1 MSCSTT
7 NKPLNEQL
15 ISKLSNFLKLPKAI
29 RWICCEWFYSDID
42 RVIFESENDF
52 SLCIQQ
58 SFAKLKTRKLTRK
71 QWCIVRSLIGKPRR
85 CSQAFFQ
92 EERQMLDEKR
102 QKIRLIQQRKVSEQ
116 EVNEFND
123 LPQDI
128 PLPLSIGHR
137 VYAHI
142 CAPEEGV
149 FLGTIAA
156 IDLVEHT
163 YRVVFDRMNIGSQTV
178 PDYEIKSV
186 APIQTVPIKAY
197 IQTFRPKSTH
207 QTPLKYQNPFLLLDE
222 SNINAS
228 TQSDLMNSPLK
239 LSDLNDLSQKTVDSE
254 YGGFLGGFPVRLLV
268 LITRLNKILLVKKDF
283 IKKLNELNIQA
294 EKFKAKNEKYPRD
307 FQLKYASLVLEL
319 ERLNKDLNDY
329 QIGVQ
334 SYCEE
339 FSPELTPF
347 SNPVCNPNE
356 LKTRTYKEAQDIFD
370 KINRFPNNTTIIKSS
385 HISELITKLTSLML
399 QIRDYSNANV
409 SNTIGDDLSPNSYNN
424 NSMSNSVYFDT
435 KALNFT
441 LDEIK
446 KSLNSKNIKLFE
458 DKIQVHLNHINSG
471 LSQFNKLHAF
481 TDPDDSITHILNQTS
496 EFK

>member
-1 MSCSTT
+1 MSCATT
-7 NKPLNEQL
+7 HKPLNEQL
-15 ISKLSNFLKLPKAI
+15 ISKLTNFLKLPKAI

-58 SFAKLKTRKLTRK
+58 SFPKLKTRKLTRK
-71 QWCIVRSLIGKPRR
+71 QWCILRSLIGKPRR

-116 EVNEFND
+116 EASELND

-142 CAPEEGV
+142 CTPEEGV

-178 PDYEIKSV
+178 ADYEIKSV

-197 IQTFRPKSTH
+197 IQTFRPKTTH
-207 QTPLKYQNPFLLLDE
+207 TTPLKYSNPYLLLDE
-222 SNINAS
+222 SNVHS
-228 TQSDLMNSPLK
+228 LMQSDSINSPLK
-239 LSDLNDLSQKTVDSE
+239 LSDLNDLSQKSIDSE
-254 YGGFLGGFPVRLLV
+254 YGGYLGGFPVRLLV

-283 IKKLNELNIQA
+283 IKKLNELNVQA
-294 EKFKAKNEKYPRD
+294 EKYKAKNETCPRE
-307 FQLKYASLVLEL
+307 FQFKYASLVLEL
-319 ERLNKDLNDY
+319 EKLNKDLNDY

-334 SYCEE
+334 TYCEE

-347 SNPVCNPNE
+347 SNPVCNSNE
-356 LKTRTYKEAQDIFD
+356 LRNRTYKEAKEIFD
-370 KINRFPNNTTIIKSS
+370 KINKFSNNTTIIKST
-385 HISELITKLTSLML
+385 HTSEFITKLTSLML

-409 SNTIGDDLSPNSYNN
+409 NNNTLDDDSPSNNYNSLSNTI
-424 NSMSNSVYFDT
+424 YFDT
-435 KALNFT
+435 KAINIT
-441 LDEIK
+441 IDEIK
-446 KSLNSKNIKLFE
+446 KSINPKNIKLFE

-471 LSQFNKLHAF
+471 LSQFNTLHAF
-481 TDPDDSITHILNQTS
+481 KESDDSVTHILNQTN
-496 EFK
+496 E